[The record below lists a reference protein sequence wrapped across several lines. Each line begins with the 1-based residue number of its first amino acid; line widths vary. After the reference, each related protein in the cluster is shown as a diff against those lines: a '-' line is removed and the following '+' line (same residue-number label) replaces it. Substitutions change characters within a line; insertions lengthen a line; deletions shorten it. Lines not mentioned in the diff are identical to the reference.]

1 MKRDAISTT
10 ESLLRDLLSQRIL
23 VLDGAMGT
31 MIQQYKLTEE
41 DYRGGPNGRF
51 ADFSVP
57 GKELFVKGNNEL
69 LTLTQPRII
78 SEIHEQYL
86 AAGADLI
93 ETNTFG
99 ATSVAQDDYHM
110 AHLVYEMNV
119 QAAKLA
125 RAACDK
131 YSTPDKPRFVAGAL
145 GPTPKTASISPDV
158 NDPAARNVSFD
169 QLVATYLEQTRA
181 LVEGGADVLLVETIF
196 DTLNCKAAL
205 FAIDAFFEEPERKGQ
220 PRLPIMISGTVT
232 DASGRI
238 LSGQTVPAFWHSIR
252 HARPLTVGLNCAL
265 GAALMRPYAEELSKI
280 ADTFVCI
287 YPNAGLP
294 NPMSDTGFD
303 ETPDM
308 TSSLLKEFADSG
320 FVNIAGGCCGTTPA
334 HIKAIAEVVS
344 RIAPRKLPEVPPAT
358 RLSGLEPFIIDDSSL
373 FVNVGER
380 TNVTGSKAFA
390 RMILN
395 EQYDEALSVARQQV
409 ENGAQIIDVNMD
421 EAMLDSVA
429 AMTRFLNL
437 IASEP
442 DIARVPIMIDSS
454 KWSVIEAGLKCV
466 QGKAVVNSISM
477 KEGEEEFLRQAAL
490 CRRYGAAV
498 IVMAFDEKGQADTFE
513 RKIEICE
520 RAYRLLTEKVGFP
533 PEDIIFDPNIF
544 AIATGIEEH
553 NNYAVDFINGT
564 RWIRDNLPHA
574 RISGGVSNV
583 SFSFRGNDPA
593 REAIHTVFLYHAIK
607 AGMTMG
613 IVNAGMVGVYD
624 DLDPALRERV
634 EDVVL
639 NRREDA
645 TERMIE
651 FAGTLKAG
659 GKKEEQT
666 LEWRGTPEN
675 PTPVEK
681 RLAHALVHGITQ
693 WITEDTEEARQQV
706 LKSGGRPINVI
717 EGPLMDG
724 MNIVGDL
731 FGQGKMFLPQVVK
744 SARVMKQAVAHLIPY
759 IEAEKLLEEKR
770 TGIAAKAKG
779 KIVIA
784 TVKGDVH
791 DIGKNIVS
799 VVLQCNNFEV
809 VNMGVMVPCSEILA
823 MAKAEN
829 ADIIGLSGLITPS
842 LEEMAHVAKEMQRD
856 QHFRAL
862 KTPLLIGGATTSR
875 AHTAVKIAPN
885 YEGPVVYVPDAS
897 RSVSVAQSLL
907 TPEHRDRY
915 IDEIAADY
923 ERIREQHANKKATPM
938 IPLAEARANKAR
950 LEFTGACAPVKPK
963 FIGRRAFKNYD
974 LATLAR
980 YIDWGPF
987 FQTWDLAG
995 AFPAILTDEVVGAS
1009 ASKVYEEGQAMLKKL
1024 IDGRWLTA
1032 NGVVALLPANSVNDD
1047 DIEIYTDETRTQV
1060 AFTYYGLRQQTAK
1073 PVVDGVA
1080 RPNQCLADFIAPKSS
1095 GIADYIGLFAVTAG
1109 IGIEKHEKRFEDALD
1124 DYSSIM
1130 LKSLADRLAEAF
1142 AEHLHERVRKEFW
1155 GYAPD
1160 EALGNDE
1167 LIKEKYRG
1175 IRPAPGYPACPE
1187 HTVKADMFK
1196 LLRCEEIGMQVTESF
1211 AMFPGASVSG
1221 FYIAHPESKYFVV
1234 GKIGGDQLEDMVARR
1249 GVTRDDAERWLA
1261 PNLP

>member
-1 MKRDAISTT
+1 MNSAAPAVSPT
-10 ESLLRDLLSQRIL
+10 ETLLREILARRIMI
-23 VLDGAMGT
+23 LDGAMGT
-31 MIQQYKLTEE
+31 IIQQYKLDEE
-41 DYRGGPNGRF
+41 AYRGGPQGRF
-51 ADFSVP
+51 ATYAAPAGS
-57 GKELFVKGNNEL
+57 GARELFVKGNNEL
-69 LTLTQPRII
+69 LTLTQPHII
-78 SEIHEQYL
+78 QEIHERYL

-99 ATSVAQDDYHM
+99 ATTIAQDDYHM
-110 AHLVYEMNV
+110 AHLAYEMNV
-119 QAAKLA
+119 EAARLA

-131 YSTPDKPRFVAGAL
+131 YSTPDKPRFVCGAL

-158 NDPAARNVSFD
+158 NDPAARNVTFD
-169 QLVATYLEQTRA
+169 QLVAAYHDQVRG
-181 LVEGGADVLLVETIF
+181 LVAGGSDVLLVETIF

-205 FAIDAFFEEPERKGQ
+205 FAIDLYFDENPGQ
-220 PRLPIMISGTVT
+220 VRLPIMISGTVT

-238 LSGQTVPAFWHSIR
+238 LSGQTVPAFWNSVR

-265 GAALMRPYAEELSKI
+265 GAALMRPYAEELSQI

-303 ETPDM
+303 ELPAD
-308 TSSLLKEFADSG
+308 TSSLLREFADSG
-320 FVNIAGGCCGTTPA
+320 FINIAGGCCGTTPE
-334 HIKAIAEVVS
+334 HIKAIADLLS
-344 RIAPRKLPEVPPAT
+344 TTAPRAVPEIPVAQ
-358 RLSGLEPFIIDDSSL
+358 RLSGLEPFTIDASSL

-409 ENGAQIIDVNMD
+409 ENGAQVIDINMD
-421 EAMLDSVA
+421 EAMLDSKA
-429 AMTRFLNL
+429 AMERFLNL

-442 DIARVPIMIDSS
+442 DISRVPIMIDSS

-466 QGKAVVNSISM
+466 QGKAIVNSISM
-477 KEGEEEFLRQAAL
+477 KEGEQEFIRQARL
-490 CRRYGAAV
+490 CRSYGAAV

-513 RKIEICE
+513 RKTEICA
-520 RAYRLLTEKVGFP
+520 RAYKVLTEQVGFP

-553 NNYAVDFINGT
+553 NNYAVDFINAT
-564 RWIRDNLPHA
+564 RWIKDNLPHA
-574 RISGGVSNV
+574 KISGGVSNV

-613 IVNAGMVGVYD
+613 IVNAGMMGVYD
-624 DLDPALRERV
+624 DIAPELRERV

-639 NRREDA
+639 NRRDDA

-651 FAGTLKAG
+651 IAGTLKAG
-659 GKKEEQT
+659 GKAQEQN
-666 LEWRGTPEN
+666 LVWREGT
-675 PTPVEK
+675 VQQ
-681 RLAHALVHGITQ
+681 RLSHALVHGITQ
-693 WITEDTEEARQQV
+693 WIVEDTEEARQE
-706 LKSGGRPINVI
+706 LLGNGGRPIHVI

-724 MNIVGDL
+724 MNVVGDL

-759 IEAEKLLEEKR
+759 IEEEKLLEEKR
-770 TGIAAKAKG
+770 TGIVAKPKG

-823 MAKAEN
+823 RAKVEN
-829 ADIIGLSGLITPS
+829 ADMIGLSGLITPS

-856 QHFRAL
+856 PHFRML
-862 KTPLLIGGATTSR
+862 KIPLLIGGATTSR
-875 AHTAVKIAPN
+875 AHTAVKIAHN

-907 TPEHRDRY
+907 TPESRDKY
-915 IDEIAADY
+915 IDDIAQDY
-923 ERIREQHANKKATPM
+923 VRIREQHANKKALP
-938 IPLAEARANKAR
+938 ILPLAAARANKAQ
-950 LEFTGACAPVKPK
+950 LTFAPVRPK
-963 FIGRRAFKNYD
+963 FIGRREFKNVD
-974 LATLAR
+974 LAQLAK

-995 AFPAILTDEVVGAS
+995 PFPAILTDPVVGEA
-1009 ASKVYEEGQAMLKKL
+1009 ATKVFEEGQALL
-1024 IDGRWLTA
+1024 RRVIEGRWLTA
-1032 NGVVALLPANSVNDD
+1032 NGVIALLPANSVGDD
-1047 DIEIYTDETRTQV
+1047 DIELYTDESRTKV
-1060 AFTYYGLRQQTAK
+1060 AFTYYGLRQQGVK
-1073 PVVDGVA
+1073 PLVDGVQ
-1080 RPNQCLADFIAPKSS
+1080 RPNQCLADFVAPKAS
-1095 GIADYIGLFAVTAG
+1095 GVADYIGLFAVTAG
-1109 IGIEKHEKRFEDALD
+1109 LGIEKYEKRFEDAHD

-1142 AEHLHERVRKEFW
+1142 AEYLHERVRTDLW
-1155 GYAPD
+1155 GYAQGENLSSED
-1160 EALGNDE
+1160 MIAERYA
-1167 LIKEKYRG
+1167 G

-1196 LLRCEEIGMQVTESF
+1196 VLQAQDIGMELTESY
-1211 AMFPGASVSG
+1211 AMFPGAAVSG
-1221 FYIAHPESKYFVV
+1221 FYFAHPEAKYFVV
-1234 GKIGGDQLEDMVARR
+1234 GKIGDDQVADMAVRR
-1249 GVTRDDAERWLA
+1249 GVDKQELERWLA
-1261 PNLP
+1261 PNLS